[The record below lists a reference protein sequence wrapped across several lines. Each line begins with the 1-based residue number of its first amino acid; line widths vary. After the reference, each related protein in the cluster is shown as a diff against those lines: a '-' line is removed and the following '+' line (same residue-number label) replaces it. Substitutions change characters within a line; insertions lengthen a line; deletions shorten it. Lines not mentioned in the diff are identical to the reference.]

1 MTEFASATEQVID
14 TYCAA
19 WNEHDPAQRRKLLSE
34 VWADGATYTDPTFH
48 AVGIDELLTHIDAV
62 LTRRPTDAILRTSA
76 IDTHHNLAR
85 FAWRA
90 APTDGTPPTD
100 GLDLVEF
107 TPDGR
112 IQRIIG
118 FFGPLEPTIK

>member
-1 MTEFASATEQVID
+1 MSSTSSPPNHRIPPPWPLAPNHQRSTTPALQRLSAI
-14 TYCAA
+14 
-19 WNEHDPAQRRKLLSE
+19 
-34 VWADGATYTDPTFH
+34 
-48 AVGIDELLTHIDAV
+48 
-62 LTRRPTDAILRTSA
+62 A

-118 FFGPLEPTIK
+118 FFGPLE